1 MSRCQTRSGVNIAR
15 HTLRFGI
22 MPGSGGPNHATT
34 HPEDAKQ
41 GVEMA
46 QILISGFR
54 CERCEHEWVPKG
66 QKLSLPRVCPRCK
79 NPNWNK
85 PRAERPKIAA

>member
-1 MSRCQTRSGVNIAR
+1 
-15 HTLRFGI
+15 
-22 MPGSGGPNHATT
+22 
-34 HPEDAKQ
+34 
-41 GVEMA
+41 MA

-85 PRAERPKIAA
+85 SRAERPKIAA